1 MSIEQAL
8 AALTAALEANTAA
21 LGGAKAAPA
30 AGKTDKPAAGKAA
43 AAAYEP
49 KHTKEEMQAA
59 LAEVKEKA
67 GTPAAKEIITEIG
80 KAAKMAEITD
90 PKIIDACYAAA
101 KAKLA
106 EAEEAM

>member
-8 AALTAALEANTAA
+8 AALTAAVEANTAA
-21 LGGAKAAPA
+21 LGGAKTAAPA
-30 AGKTDKPAAGKAA
+30 ASKPAAEKSTAKT
-43 AAAYEP
+43 YEP
-49 KHTKEEMQAA
+49 KHAKEEMQAA

-80 KAAKMAEITD
+80 KATKMAEITD
-90 PKIIDACYAAA
+90 PKLIDACYAAA

-106 EAEEAM
+106 EAEDAM